1 MFGSM
6 KEALKG
12 RFSSDE
18 EVIGVEQ
25 NWLKTQSKNFFSDG
39 IKKLCETLEAVR

>member
-1 MFGSM
+1 M

-18 EVIGVEQ
+18 EVTGAMR
-25 NWLKTQSKNFFSDG
+25 NWLNTQLKTFLLTELKKN
-39 IKKLCETLEAVR
+39 CETLEP